1 MTTLAMHTMPI
12 VAPTLSRWS
21 RLRLATIGGV
31 IRHWQNVITAFAQVW
46 ANKSRSCLTTVGIII
61 AVTSTITVVSFVQ
74 GFGNY
79 VTDIIR
85 GFGTNL
91 IFVFPYSPSGF
102 KDILL
107 GRVTLDVADVRAVE
121 SRCD

>member
-1 MTTLAMHTMPI
+1 MTTATMNPVPLI
-12 VAPTLSRWS
+12 HHAGLGEACARPASRWA
-21 RLRLATIGGV
+21 RVGHWIGGGA
-31 IRHWQNVITAFAQVW
+31 IRHAQNILTAFVQVW
-46 ANKSRSCLTTVGIII
+46 ANKGRSLLTTLGIII
-61 AVTSTITVVSFVQ
+61 GVMSTITVVSFVQ

-79 VTDIIR
+79 MTDIIR

-107 GRVTLDVADVRAVE
+107 GRVTLDVD
-121 SRCD
+121 D